1 VSLAEDVMVRSSE
14 SGHGLMLRRRETEA
28 DAALIRC
35 SVEIA

>member
-1 VSLAEDVMVRSSE
+1 VSLAEDVVVRSSA
-14 SGHGLMLRRRETEA
+14 SGHGLMLPRSETEA